1 MHLVYRLVIE
11 PVPCRHEDQVAAL
24 IAALLDVSILAL
36 LSLFVNRVKIGSVI
50 SHDKFVLVSLIVSD
64 LRK

>member
-1 MHLVYRLVIE
+1 M
-11 PVPCRHEDQVAAL
+11 PCRHEDQVAAL